1 MGGAMKGAADGGIEI
16 PHSEKRFPGY
26 DAEEKEFTAEVNRN
40 RIFGQHVAEYMR
52 NLQEEDE
59 EAYKKAHAAIRKD
72 PEHKKPAAKK
82 VAKKRWTAKK
92 LTHAERKAKVD
103 KAKQDFLSQIE
114 AQRD

>member
-1 MGGAMKGAADGGIEI
+1 MG
-16 PHSEKRFPGY
+16 HSEKRFPGY
-26 DAEEKEFTAEVNRN
+26 DAEEKEFSAEVNRN

-52 NLQEEDE
+52 SLQDDDE
-59 EAYKKAHAAIRKD
+59 EAYKRQFSKYIKNGIGPDNMEDMYKKAHAAIRKD
-72 PEHKKPAAKK
+72 PEHKKPA
-82 VAKKRWTAKK
+82 AKK

>member
-1 MGGAMKGAADGGIEI
+1 MPITPSRCGNN
-16 PHSEKRFPGY
+16 SFLV
-26 DAEEKEFTAEVNRN
+26 F
-40 RIFGQHVAEYMR
+40 Q
-52 NLQEEDE
+52 
-59 EAYKKAHAAIRKD
+59 
-72 PEHKKPAAKK
+72 

>member
-1 MGGAMKGAADGGIEI
+1 M
-16 PHSEKRFPGY
+16 
-26 DAEEKEFTAEVNRN
+26 
-40 RIFGQHVAEYMR
+40 
-52 NLQEEDE
+52 
-59 EAYKKAHAAIRKD
+59 YKKAHAAIRKD

-82 VAKKRWTAKK
+82 VDKKRWTAKK

>member
-1 MGGAMKGAADGGIEI
+1 MG
-16 PHSEKRFPGY
+16 
-26 DAEEKEFTAEVNRN
+26 N

-59 EAYKKAHAAIRKD
+59 EAFKKQFSKYIKNGIGPD
-72 PEHKKPAAKK
+72 NIEDMYKKPAAKK

-114 AQRD
+114 AQRDQLVYIQSSPS

>member
-1 MGGAMKGAADGGIEI
+1 M
-16 PHSEKRFPGY
+16 S
-26 DAEEKEFTAEVNRN
+26 N

-52 NLQEEDE
+52 SLQDEDE
-59 EAYKKAHAAIRKD
+59 EAYKRQFSGYIKNGIGPDNIEDMYKKAHAAIRKD

-92 LTHAERKAKVD
+92 LTSAERKAKVD